1 MTPAV
6 PGASPRTSA
15 WWGRRGL
22 IPDAGP
28 PPPDAVPGAADVLI
42 VGAGLTG
49 LCTAV
54 LLARAGHPP
63 VVVEARAVGAGTTG
77 HSTAKLS
84 LLQGSVLQRINS
96 HAGPDAVAAYVRANR
111 AGQLWLLEEL
121 RRRSVDVQ
129 ARRAVSYAVSADGV
143 RKVTREAEVARD
155 AGLPVEDL
163 TDAGLPFPVRAAIGL
178 ADQAQFDPLDVVHAL
193 RDELVE
199 LGGTLVE
206 GVRVTGASWSR
217 PWRVA
222 TTSGEVVATRVVLA
236 TQYPVLDRGLHFA
249 RLRPNRSYAMAY
261 RVPDGAEVPRA
272 MYLSLDSPTRSVRT
286 APDRDGELL
295 VVGGNGHE
303 TGRGGSTRAKVDELD
318 AWARQHFGVGD
329 PVWSWSAQD
338 YQTSRQVPSVGA
350 LPGTHGSLLV
360 ATGFDK
366 WGMTNAAAAGQVLA
380 GDILGD
386 PPEYA
391 SGLRSPGVDARA
403 VAESARHNGSVG
415 FRWLADRVVRALPHP
430 SDGAPAEGEGRV
442 EGGPLGPTAI
452 STVGGRACRVSAVCT
467 HLGGVVSWNDAERS
481 WDCPLHGSRFAGD
494 GTRLEGPATRNLAR
508 KEPAPEA
515 SSTPGTDLP

>member
-1 MTPAV
+1 MTPRDPTA
-6 PGASPRTSA
+6 PPRTSA

-22 IPDAGP
+22 TPDAGP
-28 PPPDAVPGAADVLI
+28 PPPGELPGATDVLV

-54 LLARAGHPP
+54 LLARAGHPA

-84 LLQGSVLQRINS
+84 LLQGSVLQRIHQ
-96 HAGPDAVAAYVRANR
+96 HAGPEVVSAYVRANR

-121 RRRSVDVQ
+121 RKRSVDVQ
-129 ARRAVSYAVSADGV
+129 AHLAVSYAVTAKGA
-143 RKVTREAEVARD
+143 RTVTREAEVARD
-155 AGLPVEDL
+155 AGLAVEDL

-178 ADQAQFDPLDVVHAL
+178 PDQAQFDPVDVVHAL
-193 RDELVE
+193 RDEFVA

-217 PWRVA
+217 PWRVT
-222 TTSGEVVATRVVLA
+222 TTSGEVVATRLVLA

-261 RVPDGAEVPRA
+261 RVPDGGDVPRA
-272 MYLSLDSPTRSVRT
+272 MYLSLDQPTRSVRT
-286 APDRDGELL
+286 APDPDGELL
-295 VVGGNGHE
+295 IVGGNGHE
-303 TGRGGSTRAKVDELD
+303 TGRGGSTRSRVDELD
-318 AWARQHFGVGD
+318 AWARQHFGVGE

-350 LPGTHGSLLV
+350 LPGTDGSLLV

-366 WGMTNAAAAGQVLA
+366 WGMTNAAAAGHVLA
-380 GDILGD
+380 GDLLGD

-391 SGLRSPGVDARA
+391 AGLRSPGVDPRA
-403 VAESARHNGSVG
+403 VAQSARHNGSVA
-415 FRWLADRVVRALPHP
+415 FRWVADRAVRALPHP
-430 SDGAPAEGEGRV
+430 HDGAPAEGEGRV
-442 EGGPLGPTAI
+442 EGGPLGPTAV
-452 STVGGRACRVSAVCT
+452 STVDGRTCRVSAVCT
-467 HLGGVVSWNDAERS
+467 HLGGIVGWNDAERT
-481 WDCPLHGSRFAGD
+481 WDCPLHGSRFSSD
-494 GTRLEGPATRNLAR
+494 GIRLEGPATTNLAT
-508 KEPAPEA
+508 K
-515 SSTPGTDLP
+515 D